1 MQCSNAVACTRSS
14 PDRNFE
20 FESTH
25 RWDSL
30 WEDTWPFDQVPPL
43 VLPRLR
49 QPNYVMVITKDI
61 SRLLRPRPPK
71 QRESL
76 FRLRISSMSHYP
88 AHERVTFMLFF
99 DSPLRET
106 LLQRSDFWKQFLR
119 LVILPPCDKK
129 LERGYHVSFHLFSPE
144 FLEYMEFFCLLSILN
159 PCNFWSINN
168 LTWFGLNK
176 SKGTLSI
183 DKYICAISFWNNL
196 SN

>member
-61 SRLLRPRPPK
+61 SRLLRPRPPNNENRYSAWGYPLWAII
-71 QRESL
+71 QLTSESHL
-76 FRLRISSMSHYP
+76 CCSS
-88 AHERVTFMLFF
+88 TL
-99 DSPLRET
+99 LRET

-129 LERGYHVSFHLFSPE
+129 LERGYHVSFHLFRPE